1 MNNNQPVFDVVLAS
15 GSPRRRQLLQEAGV
29 AFTVQV
35 ADVDETLEPQELA
48 HPQEACCKLAFR
60 KAYAVVQQLLGDSAR
75 TEPFLVIGSD
85 TMVVCDGEIF
95 GKPQNEADAHRM
107 LSRLAGRSHEV
118 MTSVSLLMVANP
130 SAGEASMESHS
141 FVDVSV
147 VTFKTL
153 TSRDIEEYLA
163 VGESFDKAGAYA
175 IQGEGARL
183 VSQVQGSMDTVI
195 GLPAQRL
202 MREYGDVL
210 LPVKA

>member
-1 MNNNQPVFDVVLAS
+1 M
-15 GSPRRRQLLQEAGV
+15 
-29 AFTVQV
+29 
-35 ADVDETLEPQELA
+35 
-48 HPQEACCKLAFR
+48 
-60 KAYAVVQQLLGDSAR
+60 
-75 TEPFLVIGSD
+75 
-85 TMVVCDGEIF
+85 
-95 GKPQNEADAHRM
+95 
-107 LSRLAGRSHEV
+107 
-118 MTSVSLLMVANP
+118 
-130 SAGEASMESHS
+130 
-141 FVDVSV
+141 
-147 VTFKTL
+147 TFKTL